1 MLWRRTLCYGI
12 GSYGVGRYVTASGR
26 YGVGRYVTASGA
38 TECYG
43 IERYVTA

>member
-1 MLWRRTLCYGI
+1 MLWRRTLSYGI
-12 GSYGVGRYVTASGR
+12 GS

>member
-1 MLWRRTLCYGI
+1 MLLRRTLCYG
-12 GSYGVGRYVTASGR
+12 VGRYVMALGATASGR